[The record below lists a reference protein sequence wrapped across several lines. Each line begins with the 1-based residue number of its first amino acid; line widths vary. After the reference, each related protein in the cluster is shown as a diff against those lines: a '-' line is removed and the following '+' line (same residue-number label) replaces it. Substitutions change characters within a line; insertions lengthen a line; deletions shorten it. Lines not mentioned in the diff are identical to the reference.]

1 MWASSGN
8 LWEILWEQ
16 IADGEGMAKRR
27 SLATLNLEKRQCWM
41 EANSSE

>member
-8 LWEILWEQ
+8 LWEILREQ
-16 IADGEGMAKRR
+16 MADGERIVKRR